1 MMCFV
6 LSHAGGRSMLD
17 ENEVVSLLSQGEL
30 FAAEQD
36 LWVKQGFFR
45 FMNTEQMEHVS
56 LGVFS
61 KFMCGAWLASKTIL
75 FHLAFHV
82 YDYNAQ
88 GFLDNHC
95 IRHIIRLGNEV
106 AESHRRY
113 NINIRS
119 KVIAV
124 FVTPLPAP
132 NFLYRIFVTFTQVLA
147 RQCPRQLLRRIP
159 RGQFKDQR
167 IALAGCRRK
176 VFGASNAHHRAAE
189 AATAGSRRGE
199 RALLGPAQQK
209 RALPCPLLAR

>member
-17 ENEVVSLLSQGEL
+17 ENEVVLLLSQGEL

-132 NFLYRIFVTFTQVLA
+132 NFFTPYFCNIHA
-147 RQCPRQLLRRIP
+147 GTCATMPP
-159 RGQFKDQR
+159 AAAPANPQR
-167 IALAGCRRK
+167 TI
-176 VFGASNAHHRAAE
+176 
-189 AATAGSRRGE
+189 
-199 RALLGPAQQK
+199 
-209 RALPCPLLAR
+209 